1 MMNLDDILAELNEHA
16 PNYRFGCLQDIRVKR
31 RPLEKRPSKHPFRPN
46 SKNREYAYH
55 VGGREELQFNI
66 GEDSGLLRWG
76 VAISLETSRS
86 FHDMTKLRSKLGK
99 FSSVLETQ
107 SNHLYGLGFEMW
119 HSTGRREKRTR
130 SPNRPPQRV
139 TDDLYRPKTF
149 IFVGKRASFE
159 AFDPV
164 RVLRDFDLLLPIYE
178 YVEFEP
184 DGATPVLYEPRDFV
198 FKPDP
203 PDAADDRSATTTAK
217 RAGDVSPVS
226 LRHAKLQSALKREL
240 RSEGAQVGTEHPD
253 GRGCHID
260 LVARRDHGLE
270 FYEIKTDTTPRLA
283 IRHAIGQLLEYA
295 YWPAPIRPSR
305 LFVVSEQPLDAEA
318 ADYLR
323 RLEAEI
329 GLSIC
334 YRQVIADR

>member
-1 MMNLDDILAELNEHA
+1 MNLNGILAELNECA
-16 PNYRFGCLQDIRVKR
+16 SNYRFGCLQDIRVKGR
-31 RPLEKRPSKHPFRPN
+31 GLKRPRSWRPFPKT
-46 SKNREYAYH
+46 SQGKAYAYH

-66 GEDSGLLRWG
+66 GEDNGLLRWG
-76 VAISLETSRS
+76 IAISLETSRS
-86 FHDMTKLRSKLGK
+86 FHDMTKLRTKLGK
-99 FSSVLETQ
+99 FSSVLESQ
-107 SNHLYGLGFEMW
+107 SNQLYGLGFEMW

-139 TDDLYRPKTF
+139 TDDLYRSGTF

-159 AFDPV
+159 EFNPV
-164 RVLRDFDLLLPIYE
+164 RVLRDFDFLLPIYE
-178 YVEFEP
+178 YIEFSP
-184 DGATPVLYEPRDFV
+184 GDAAPALYEPCGFV

-203 PDAADDRSATTTAK
+203 PDAADDRSATTTAT
-217 RAGDVSPVS
+217 RAGGVSPVS
-226 LRHAKLQSALKREL
+226 LRHTRLQSALKRQL
-240 RSEGAQVGTEHPD
+240 RAEGAQVGTEHPD

-260 LVARRDHGLE
+260 LVAKRDSETE

-295 YWPAPIRPSR
+295 YWPVPVRPNR

-323 RLEAEI
+323 TLEAEI